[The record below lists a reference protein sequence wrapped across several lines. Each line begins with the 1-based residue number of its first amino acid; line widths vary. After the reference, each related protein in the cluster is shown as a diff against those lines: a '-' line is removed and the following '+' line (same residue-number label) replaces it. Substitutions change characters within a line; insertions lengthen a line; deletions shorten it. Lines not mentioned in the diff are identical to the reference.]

1 MELNVNAADLKAN
14 VSAINLASAT
24 AKVAEMSGSQASA
37 PILGGANVRVA
48 AGGGDLEKLLA
59 QMQLEDEEKRLK
71 MARERLASVLDLI
84 EAMNAQQASAHS
96 EAYTKIDQYA
106 REMEEIEAAISAKEQ
121 EISRQDT
128 TIQQAQRD
136 VSSAQQVSDRAQHE
150 MVTAQGFVDNAQA
163 ELDGL
168 TQAPDESDADFAARQ
183 AQAQANLAQAQQVL
197 ANAQNTAAQ
206 ASANLDVARTNLET
220 ALATKTQLETE
231 SVELQAQ
238 LASLSGKI
246 DEQWGKLND
255 DELRALIE
263 VMKLSAADVQTIL
276 NKESL
281 EKDEDREAQMIQ
293 REAPAKTILKALDDY
308 AKRLQESIDAQRE
321 AMI

>member
-136 VSSAQQVSDRAQHE
+136 VSSAQQVSDRAQRE
-150 MVTAQGFVDNAQA
+150 VASAQRAVDSAQTA
-163 ELDGL
+163 LDGL
-168 TQAPDESDADFAARQ
+168 TQRPGESDADFAARQ
-183 AQAQANLAQAQQVL
+183 AQAEADLAQAQQAL
-197 ANAQNTAAQ
+197 ANTQASAGQASAALSMAQDNLAAAQ
-206 ASANLDVARTNLET
+206 AS
-220 ALATKTQLETE
+220 KTQME
-231 SVELQAQ
+231 SEKSALQTRLSD
-238 LASLSGKI
+238 LAEDI

-281 EKDEDREAQMIQ
+281 EKDDDREAQMIQ